1 MITAAAPTAA
11 VPPVPKATPPSPTT
25 PPPVAPAGAALPT
38 GIDAAPRQ
46 LGDLAARPDANLPL
60 LAPTRGNSMQ
70 LLVDQEAVLPQML
83 ATVKGAKQR
92 IDFSM
97 FALSDTGAGK
107 QMIDALVDRAK
118 AGVDVRVTLDQVG
131 SMVLPVGRNKA
142 MVERMREGGVQVAIN
157 QRIRPGGMNPVDHR
171 KLLVV
176 DDNVAFTGGMN
187 FSAKFGKWH
196 DVMVRIEGPAARQ
209 LSAHFTDRWV
219 DMGGAAPQAVAGAQQ
234 LAATA
239 APARVRRVAGDLAK
253 SGVALL
259 ANHPGKDMHASEHL
273 LENLAKAKDRAWILT
288 PTLSDPAVV
297 TALKEAAGRGVDTRV
312 AVSGPEGWIGT
323 RALRVIGSTFYRE
336 LVDSGVKIY
345 EQPGMSHAKVSLID
359 DVASAGSLNMTR
371 RAMLWDHELMVAS
384 DDRSFVGQVEQLFN
398 TDFSRSTLVTPEMAN
413 AFSARA
419 GETIRKATGLK
430 W

>member
-1 MITAAAPTAA
+1 MPSGIQ
-11 VPPVPKATPPSPTT
+11 AT
-25 PPPVAPAGAALPT
+25 G
-38 GIDAAPRQ
+38 RE
-46 LGDLAARPDANLPL
+46 LGELAARPDASLPM
-60 LAPTRGNSMQ
+60 LAPTRGNTMQ

-83 ATVKGAKQR
+83 ATVKGAKQS

-97 FALSDTGAGK
+97 FSLSDTGAGK
-107 QMIDALVDRAK
+107 EMIDALVDRAQ

-131 SMVLPVGRNKA
+131 SMVLPVGKNKQ
-142 MVERMREGGVQVAIN
+142 MVDRMRDGGVQVAIN
-157 QRIRPGGMNPVDHR
+157 ERIHAGGMNPVDHR
-171 KLLVV
+171 KLLIV
-176 DDNVAFTGGMN
+176 DDQVAFTGGMN

-196 DVMVRIEGPAARQ
+196 DVMVKIQGPAAAQ

-219 DMGGAAPQAVAGAQQ
+219 DMGGAAPQAAAGARQ
-234 LAATA
+234 LTAQA
-239 APARVRRVAGDLAK
+239 APARGIAGDLAQ

-259 ANHPGKDMHASEHL
+259 ANHPGKDLHASEHL
-273 LENLAKAKDRAWILT
+273 LENLGKAKDRAWILT

-297 TALKEAAGRGVDTRV
+297 TALKEAAARGVDTRV

-336 LVDSGVKIY
+336 LVDAGVKIY

-384 DDRSFVGQVEQLFN
+384 DDKPFVSQVEQLFN
-398 TDFSRSTLVTPEMAN
+398 TDFSRSTLVTPETAN

>member
-1 MITAAAPTAA
+1 LKATAASG
-11 VPPVPKATPPSPTT
+11 ATMPSG
-25 PPPVAPAGAALPT
+25 VAPSEHE
-38 GIDAAPRQ
+38 
-46 LGDLAARPDANLPL
+46 LGELAARPDASLPL
-60 LAPTRGNSMQ
+60 LAPTHGNEMH
-70 LLVDQEAVLPQML
+70 LLVDQQAVLPQML
-83 ATVKGAKQR
+83 ATVKGAKQS
-92 IDFSM
+92 IDFTM
-97 FALSDTGAGK
+97 FSLSDTGAGK
-107 QMIDALVDRAK
+107 EMIDALVDRAK

-131 SMVLPVGRNKA
+131 SMVLPVGKNKQ
-142 MVERMREGGVQVAIN
+142 MVDRMRGAGVQVAIN
-157 QRIRPGGMNPVDHR
+157 ERIHTGGMNPVDHR
-171 KLLVV
+171 KLLIV
-176 DDNVAFTGGMN
+176 DNQTAFTGGMN

-196 DVMVRIEGPAARQ
+196 DVMVRIDGPAAQQ

-219 DMGGAAPQAVAGAQQ
+219 DMGGSAPQAAAGARQ

-239 APARVRRVAGDLAK
+239 VGAKVRAIAGDLAR

-259 ANHPGKDMHASEHL
+259 ANHPGQELHASDHL
-273 LENLAKAKDRAWILT
+273 LDNLRVAKDRAWILT

-297 TALKEAAGRGVDTRV
+297 GALKQAAARGVDTRV

-336 LVDSGVKIY
+336 LVDAGVKIY

-359 DVASAGSLNMTR
+359 GVASAGSLNMTR

-384 DDRSFVGQVEQLFN
+384 DDKRFVGEVEQLFT
-398 TDFSRSTLVTPEMAN
+398 TDFGRSTLVTPESAN

-419 GETIRKATGLK
+419 GEAVRKATGLK

>member
-1 MITAAAPTAA
+1 M
-11 VPPVPKATPPSPTT
+11 
-25 PPPVAPAGAALPT
+25 PT
-38 GIDAAPRQ
+38 GISPSLEE
-46 LGDLAARPDANLPL
+46 LGALAARPDASLPL

-83 ATVKGAKQR
+83 ATVKGAKQS

-97 FALSDTGAGK
+97 FSLSDSGAGK
-107 QMIDALVDRAK
+107 EVIDALVDRAQ
-118 AGVDVRVTLDQVG
+118 AGVQVRVTLDQVG
-131 SMVLPVGRNKA
+131 SMVLPVGKNKQ
-142 MVERMREGGVQVAIN
+142 MVERMRDAGVEVAIN
-157 QRIRPGGMNPVDHR
+157 QRIHTGGMNPVDHR
-171 KLLVV
+171 KLLIV
-176 DDNVAFTGGMN
+176 DDQVAFTGGMN

-196 DVMVRIEGPAARQ
+196 DVMVRIEGPAAKQ

-219 DMGGAAPQAVAGAQQ
+219 DMGGAAPQAAAGARQ

-239 APARVRRVAGDLAK
+239 AGSKVRAIAGDLAK

-259 ANHPGKDMHASEHL
+259 ANHPGQEMHASEHL

-297 TALKEAAGRGVDTRV
+297 AALKDAAARGVDTRV

-336 LVDSGVKIY
+336 LVDAGVKVY

-384 DDRSFVGQVEQLFN
+384 DDRSFVNQVQQLFT
-398 TDFSRSTLVTPEMAN
+398 TDFDRSTLVTPETAN